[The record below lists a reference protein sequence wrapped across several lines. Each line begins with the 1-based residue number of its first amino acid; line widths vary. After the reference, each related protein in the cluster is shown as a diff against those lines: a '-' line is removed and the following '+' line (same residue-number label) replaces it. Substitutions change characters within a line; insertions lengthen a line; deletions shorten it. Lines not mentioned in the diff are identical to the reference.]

1 MSDVQGVNE
10 RNWILTLFIR
20 DDGERFLLGD
30 GAYEFKDTQKHFT
43 APTVENDTV
52 EVQGNDGIM
61 LAGQVRRPNTQE
73 FDGFVGDATATKEEI
88 EEKRKAFLGFFLT
101 RHTYTAIY
109 IFENGKAIQ
118 RRGGFIVDAPE
129 VKELWQI
136 HPEYHVALNFEDI
149 NYYNYAE
156 NEEGQEIFANVYK
169 LINTRATSG
178 GLVWDEIGVVWDE
191 MQAGGKNLLSNE
203 LQSTI
208 TYAETTSTINGTTW
222 TVSKNRDGGI
232 SLNPRTDYLPVH
244 IQSGQSVTFSSY
256 PVSGT
261 VSSSSLYYQIRC
273 YFYDKDKNQ
282 IANIATAT
290 TATDVMAQIRSATY
304 TTETDIAYIRLG
316 EYIPGGSGTS
326 DGVTLHLQL
335 ELGSGATPY
344 EPFILAGG
352 AVWESGSGETENN
365 INVESIDTVYPVLT
379 ITGMAQNIVV
389 ENSRT
394 GDVLEYIGNVASGQ
408 TLVIDMQ
415 NQTAKLNGVNVVGNI
430 VGDWLR
436 LMPGQNRVIYDA
448 NTDENSEATLEWQEI
463 VG

>member
-1 MSDVQGVNE
+1 MSDVQGVSE

-156 NEEGQEIFANVYK
+156 NEEGQEIFANIYN

-178 GLVWDEIGVVWDE
+178 GLVWDEIGVVWERSNSLYKLEGRTSNGITSVVESDGRLRFGGTATLNWADISAYQS
-191 MQAGGKNLLSNE
+191 MQLQPGIYTLSCIGE
-203 LQSTI
+203 LQNQI
-208 TYAETTSTINGTTW
+208 RF
-222 TVSKNRDGGI
+222 KFKDGSSEVYYI
-232 SLNPRTDYLPVH
+232 LDANTK
-244 IQSGQSVTFSSY
+244 SVTFAINDGNITSARLY
-256 PVSGT
+256 IALLTAGDVVPEQTIAFRLEAGDT
-261 VSSSSLYYQIRC
+261 V
-273 YFYDKDKNQ
+273 
-282 IANIATAT
+282 
-290 TATDVMAQIRSATY
+290 
-304 TTETDIAYIRLG
+304 
-316 EYIPGGSGTS
+316 
-326 DGVTLHLQL
+326 
-335 ELGSGATPY
+335 TPD
-344 EPFILAGG
+344 EIG
-352 AVWESGSGETENN
+352 AVWESGSGQTENN
-365 INVESIDTVYPVLT
+365 INVESIETVYPVLT

-394 GDVLEYIGNVASGQ
+394 GDVLEYVGNVADGQ

-436 LMPGQNRVIYDA
+436 LMPGQNRVLYDA

>member
-73 FDGFVGDATATKEEI
+73 FDGFVGDATATKEKI

-156 NEEGQEIFANVYK
+156 NEEGQEIFANIYK

-191 MQAGGKNLLSNE
+191 IVNLYDPADRTTGVYLTVSGGEASSDQWSISDYIPVVAGEKYLYNGITNAGNAPYSAYFDENKNFVSTFKQAIGEN
-203 LQSTI
+203 TI
-208 TYAETTSTINGTTW
+208 TIPQDVAYA
-222 TVSKNRDGGI
+222 RF
-232 SLNPRTDYLPVH
+232 SLNGFASNPRADW
-244 IQSGQSVTFSSY
+244 GRFSFKPS
-256 PVSGT
+256 P
-261 VSSSSLYYQIRC
+261 
-273 YFYDKDKNQ
+273 D
-282 IANIATAT
+282 
-290 TATDVMAQIRSATY
+290 
-304 TTETDIAYIRLG
+304 
-316 EYIPGGSGTS
+316 GS
-326 DGVTLHLQL
+326 
-335 ELGSGATPY
+335 
-344 EPFILAGG
+344 G
-352 AVWESGSGETENN
+352 AVWESGSGQTENN
-365 INVESIDTVYPVLT
+365 INVESIETVYPVLT

-394 GDVLEYIGNVASGQ
+394 GDVLEYVGNVADGQ

-436 LMPGQNRVIYDA
+436 LMPGQNRVLYDA
-448 NTDENSEATLEWQEI
+448 NTDEDSEATLEWQEI

>member
-156 NEEGQEIFANVYK
+156 NEEGQEIFANIYK

-191 MQAGGKNLLSNE
+191 LQAGGKNLFNKGDVLTGAILVDGTFDPTREARTSNYIRVAP
-203 LQSTI
+203 ST
-208 TYAETTSTINGTTW
+208 
-222 TVSKNRDGGI
+222 
-232 SLNPRTDYLPVH
+232 
-244 IQSGQSVTFSSY
+244 
-256 PVSGT
+256 
-261 VSSSSLYYQIRC
+261 
-273 YFYDKDKNQ
+273 
-282 IANIATAT
+282 
-290 TATDVMAQIRSATY
+290 TY
-304 TTETDIAYIRLG
+304 TISGRTGGWNVQGLYTENREFISRGTGDTFTTPSDCYYIRVMCTPRSTG
-316 EYIPGGSGTS
+316 A
-326 DGVTLHLQL
+326 LQL
-335 ELGSGATPY
+335 EEGSEATPY
-344 EPFILAGG
+344 EPFIPAGG

-365 INVESIDTVYPVLT
+365 INVESIETVYPVLT

-394 GDVLEYIGNVASGQ
+394 GDVLEYIGNVADGQ

-436 LMPGQNRVIYDA
+436 LMPGQNRVLYDA

>member
-156 NEEGQEIFANVYK
+156 NEEGQEIFANIYR

-191 MQAGGKNLLSNE
+191 MQAGGKNLFEVFPYDGSIESNG
-203 LQSTI
+203 LTLTQRDGWI
-208 TYAETTSTINGTTW
+208 VINGTTVGNGW
-222 TVSKNRDGGI
+222 TEICADFRNGTTTKSTPKIILDPSKEYTFSFVVENLGGQTFSFNFQKGYDGG
-232 SLNPRTDYLPVH
+232 
-244 IQSGQSVTFSSY
+244 SVE
-256 PVSGT
+256 G
-261 VSSSSLYYQIRC
+261 
-273 YFYDKDKNQ
+273 
-282 IANIATAT
+282 
-290 TATDVMAQIRSATY
+290 
-304 TTETDIAYIRLG
+304 
-316 EYIPGGSGTS
+316 GGSIKSDKITFDNS
-326 DGVTLHLQL
+326 DGIYRAWIRTFGNTTFDNVRLRIQL
-335 ELGSGATPY
+335 EEGSEATPY
-344 EPFILAGG
+344 EPFIPAGG

-365 INVESIDTVYPVLT
+365 INVESIETVYPVLT

-436 LMPGQNRVIYDA
+436 LMPGQNRVLYDA

>member
-20 DDGERFLLGD
+20 DDGKRFLLGD

-156 NEEGQEIFANVYK
+156 NEEGQEIFANIYN

-191 MQAGGKNLLSNE
+191 
-203 LQSTI
+203 I
-208 TYAETTSTINGTTW
+208 
-222 TVSKNRDGGI
+222 
-232 SLNPRTDYLPVH
+232 
-244 IQSGQSVTFSSY
+244 
-256 PVSGT
+256 
-261 VSSSSLYYQIRC
+261 
-273 YFYDKDKNQ
+273 
-282 IANIATAT
+282 
-290 TATDVMAQIRSATY
+290 
-304 TTETDIAYIRLG
+304 
-316 EYIPGGSGTS
+316 
-326 DGVTLHLQL
+326 
-335 ELGSGATPY
+335 
-344 EPFILAGG
+344 G

-365 INVESIDTVYPVLT
+365 INVESIETVYPVLT

-394 GDVLEYIGNVASGQ
+394 GDVLEYVGNVASGQ

-436 LMPGQNRVIYDA
+436 LMPGQNRVLYDA

>member
-156 NEEGQEIFANVYK
+156 NEEGQEIFANIYK

-178 GLVWDEIGVVWDE
+178 GLVWDEIGVVWDDLT
-191 MQAGGKNLLSNE
+191 AGGKNLFNKNTTDCFYGYFTGDSVAPSNIVIA
-203 LQSTI
+203 QSGRNYTFFIPCLPNTSYTISTEEASSDLTTWQIGTSVDAPASGVEVIGYGNGGGTSSGLLYTI
-208 TYAETTSTINGTTW
+208 TTGDSANYLLVRFQTAPSVDAKLVYEALRETLQIEVGS
-222 TVSKNRDGGI
+222 SK
-232 SLNPRTDYLPVH
+232 
-244 IQSGQSVTFSSY
+244 
-256 PVSGT
+256 
-261 VSSSSLYYQIRC
+261 
-273 YFYDKDKNQ
+273 
-282 IANIATAT
+282 
-290 TATDVMAQIRSATY
+290 
-304 TTETDIAYIRLG
+304 
-316 EYIPGGSGTS
+316 
-326 DGVTLHLQL
+326 
-335 ELGSGATPY
+335 TPY
-344 EPFILAGG
+344 EPFIPAGG

-365 INVESIDTVYPVLT
+365 INVESIETVYPVLT
-379 ITGMAQNIVV
+379 ITGMAQNIVI

-394 GDVLEYIGNVASGQ
+394 GDVLEYVGNVADGQ

-436 LMPGQNRVIYDA
+436 LMPGQNRVLYDA

>member
-156 NEEGQEIFANVYK
+156 NEEGQEIFANIYK

-178 GLVWDEIGVVWDE
+178 GLVWDEIGAVWDE
-191 MQAGGKNLLSNE
+191 MQAGGKNLFDTEKIGEAMLSSKSPSNVTVTHTE
-203 LQSTI
+203 NSISVTATNGDSYSPFVYISVARLDDDLYTTLKPNTDYTISFNVDGGAEKFLIYAYDEAQNRHFKYDFPVDNTTYTFNTGSYTDFIFRFGNKESGTTI
-208 TYAETTSTINGTTW
+208 TYS
-222 TVSKNRDGGI
+222 
-232 SLNPRTDYLPVH
+232 
-244 IQSGQSVTFSSY
+244 
-256 PVSGT
+256 
-261 VSSSSLYYQIRC
+261 
-273 YFYDKDKNQ
+273 
-282 IANIATAT
+282 NI
-290 TATDVMAQIRSATY
+290 
-304 TTETDIAYIRLG
+304 
-316 EYIPGGSGTS
+316 
-326 DGVTLHLQL
+326 QL
-335 ELGSGATPY
+335 EEGSEATPY
-344 EPFILAGG
+344 EPFIPAGG

-365 INVESIDTVYPVLT
+365 INVESIETVYPVLT

-394 GDVLEYIGNVASGQ
+394 GDVLEYVGNVADGQ

-436 LMPGQNRVIYDA
+436 LMPGQNRVLYDA

>member
-73 FDGFVGDATATKEEI
+73 FDGFVGDATATKEQI

-156 NEEGQEIFANVYK
+156 NDEGQEIFANIYK

-178 GLVWDEIGVVWDE
+178 GLVWDEIGVVWE
-191 MQAGGKNLLSNE
+191 GRSAGGKNLFDKDDPKYTLAASFNAGSGDIASNSNGFYTIICPCKPNTTYTLSKM
-203 LQSTI
+203 
-208 TYAETTSTINGTTW
+208 ETTRFVIGEAGTFPQIGGTYPRLSASPLTAEVK
-222 TVSKNRDGGI
+222 TVTTTADG
-232 SLNPRTDYLPVH
+232 NYLIAMVR
-244 IQSGQSVTFSSY
+244 
-256 PVSGT
+256 
-261 VSSSSLYYQIRC
+261 SSSDTASIEDILDSLQI
-273 YFYDKDKNQ
+273 
-282 IANIATAT
+282 
-290 TATDVMAQIRSATY
+290 
-304 TTETDIAYIRLG
+304 E
-316 EYIPGGSGTS
+316 EGS
-326 DGVTLHLQL
+326 
-335 ELGSGATPY
+335 EATPY
-344 EPFILAGG
+344 EPFIPAGD

-365 INVESIDTVYPVLT
+365 INVESIETVYPVLT

-415 NQTAKLNGVNVVGNI
+415 NQTAKLNGVNVVGNV

-436 LMPGQNRVIYDA
+436 LMPGQNRVLYDA

>member
-156 NEEGQEIFANVYK
+156 NEEGQEIFANIYK

-178 GLVWDEIGVVWDE
+178 GLVWDEIGVVWDNLT
-191 MQAGGKNLLSNE
+191 AGGKNLYNKNDVTAGAVLQDGTFDPTREARTSNYIRVAP
-203 LQSTI
+203 ST
-208 TYAETTSTINGTTW
+208 TYTVSGRTGGWNVQGLYAENREFISRGTGDTFTTPSDCYYVRVMCT
-222 TVSKNRDGGI
+222 
-232 SLNPRTDYLPVH
+232 PR
-244 IQSGQSVTFSSY
+244 SV
-256 PVSGT
+256 
-261 VSSSSLYYQIRC
+261 
-273 YFYDKDKNQ
+273 D
-282 IANIATAT
+282 A
-290 TATDVMAQIRSATY
+290 
-304 TTETDIAYIRLG
+304 
-316 EYIPGGSGTS
+316 
-326 DGVTLHLQL
+326 LQL
-335 ELGSGATPY
+335 ELGSEATSY
-344 EPFILAGG
+344 ESFISAGG
-352 AVWESGSGETENN
+352 AVWESGSGQTENN
-365 INVESIDTVYPVLT
+365 INVESIETVYPVLT

-394 GDVLEYIGNVASGQ
+394 GDVLEYVGNVADGQ

-436 LMPGQNRVIYDA
+436 LQPGQNRVLYDA

>member
-156 NEEGQEIFANVYK
+156 NEEGQEIFANIYK

-178 GLVWDEIGVVWDE
+178 GLVWDEIGAVWDE
-191 MQAGGKNLLSNE
+191 MQAGGKNLFVTPESVESNG
-203 LQSTI
+203 I
-208 TYAETTSTINGTTW
+208 TFTLNENGTYDISGTATAQANAIIFEDISWLENGETYTLSANQPLVGVYAYVEAYSGNTW
-222 TVSKNRDGGI
+222 VRHILGGGQ
-232 SLNPRTDYLPVH
+232 YLSPDR
-244 IQSGQSVTFSSY
+244 QTLTGQVN
-256 PVSGT
+256 VSGADRIRFVIRVQPGAT
-261 VSSSSLYYQIRC
+261 VDMS
-273 YFYDKDKNQ
+273 N
-282 IANIATAT
+282 
-290 TATDVMAQIRSATY
+290 
-304 TTETDIAYIRLG
+304 LG
-316 EYIPGGSGTS
+316 I
-326 DGVTLHLQL
+326 QL
-335 ELGSGATPY
+335 ELGDTAT
-344 EPFILAGG
+344 EFAPFTLTGG

-365 INVESIDTVYPVLT
+365 INVESIETVYPVLT

-394 GDVLEYIGNVASGQ
+394 GDVLEYVGNVADGQ

-436 LMPGQNRVIYDA
+436 LMPGQNRVLYDA

>member
-156 NEEGQEIFANVYK
+156 NEEGQEIFANIYK

-178 GLVWDEIGVVWDE
+178 GLVWDEIGVVWERSNSLYELKGKTSNGITSVVESDGRLRFGGTATLNWADISAHQS
-191 MQAGGKNLLSNE
+191 MQLQPGIYTLSYIGD
-203 LQSTI
+203 LQNQI
-208 TYAETTSTINGTTW
+208 RF
-222 TVSKNRDGGI
+222 KFKDGSSSEAYYI
-232 SLNPRTDYLPVH
+232 LDANTK
-244 IQSGQSVTFSSY
+244 SVTF
-256 PVSGT
+256 T
-261 VSSSSLYYQIRC
+261 I
-273 YFYDKDKNQ
+273 
-282 IANIATAT
+282 
-290 TATDVMAQIRSATY
+290 
-304 TTETDIAYIRLG
+304 
-316 EYIPGGSGTS
+316 S
-326 DGVTLHLQL
+326 DGNITSARLYIALLTAGEVVPEQTIAFLLEAGDTVTPD
-335 ELGSGATPY
+335 E
-344 EPFILAGG
+344 IG

-365 INVESIDTVYPVLT
+365 VNVESIETVYPVLT

-394 GDVLEYIGNVASGQ
+394 GDVLEYIGNVADGQ

-436 LMPGQNRVIYDA
+436 LMPGQNRVLYDA

>member
-109 IFENGKAIQ
+109 VFENGKAIQ

-156 NEEGQEIFANVYK
+156 DEQGQEIFANIYK
-169 LINTRATSG
+169 LINTRDTSG
-178 GLVWDEIGVVWDE
+178 GLVWDEIGVVWDSLT
-191 MQAGGKNLLSNE
+191 AGGKNLYNKNDVTAGAVLVDGTFDPTREARTSN
-203 LQSTI
+203 
-208 TYAETTSTINGTTW
+208 
-222 TVSKNRDGGI
+222 
-232 SLNPRTDYLPVH
+232 
-244 IQSGQSVTFSSY
+244 
-256 PVSGT
+256 
-261 VSSSSLYYQIRC
+261 
-273 YFYDKDKNQ
+273 
-282 IANIATAT
+282 
-290 TATDVMAQIRSATY
+290 
-304 TTETDIAYIRLG
+304 YIRVSPST
-316 EYIPGGSGTS
+316 EYTISGRTGGWNVQGLYTENREFISRGTGNTFTTPSDCYYVRVMCTPGSV
-326 DGVTLHLQL
+326 DALQL
-335 ELGSGATPY
+335 EEGSEATPY
-344 EPFILAGG
+344 EPFIPAGG

-365 INVESIDTVYPVLT
+365 INVESLDTVYPVLT
-379 ITGMAQNIVV
+379 ITGMAQNIVI

-394 GDVLEYIGNVASGQ
+394 GDVLEYIGNVADGQ

-436 LMPGQNRVIYDA
+436 LQPGQNRVLYDA